1 MARPAA
7 PKSRVFISSVVEAF
21 SEFRAAARAAV
32 VEAGGEP
39 VLVNE
44 DFPSLAASSRNAC
57 LDAVESSDIYV
68 GIIGTR
74 GGWVAPSG
82 MLVVEE
88 EWRHARAR
96 KRPTL
101 FFLQTGTQDADAER
115 LASTVS
121 DYVDG
126 TLRRTFTT
134 PEDLRREVV
143 RALSPLISRQEN
155 VNMAPEE
162 FLKTFAAGS
171 QFSSSEP
178 SLRAVVA
185 PERQEEVVDPVRMG
199 SETFQ
204 RQLMEIGHR
213 AEVDLL
219 DYGSGTTTEVK
230 RDLLILRQAPTSARS
245 GAGAVLMAFS
255 ERAVMSADMIAT
267 ESSQGEGMSFMN
279 SLVMSAE
286 RVGVLMRRA
295 MAFYAAILQHL
306 DPHGRHQTFYYN
318 VALEHLGHWTMLRN
332 PQPRSSYPLNM
343 RSSHEPVI
351 AHPEPRL
358 ITRQDL
364 RDPSGEI
371 ERVLTLLMR
380 NSSA

>member
-1 MARPAA
+1 MARPVA
-7 PKSRVFISSVVEAF
+7 PKSRVFISSVVEGF
-21 SEFRAAARAAV
+21 GEFRAAARAAV

-68 GIIGTR
+68 GVLGTR

-88 EWRHARAR
+88 EWRHARVR
-96 KRPTL
+96 KRPAL
-101 FFLQTGTQDADAER
+101 FFLQTGARDPNAER
-115 LASTVS
+115 LAAAVS

-134 PEDLRREVV
+134 AEDLRREMV
-143 RALSPLISRQEN
+143 RALGPLLTSQGDG
-155 VNMAPEE
+155 NMAPEE
-162 FLKTFAAGS
+162 FLKAFAAGS

-178 SLRAVVA
+178 SLRVVIA
-185 PERQEEVVDPVRMG
+185 PERQEEVVDPVRIG
-199 SETFQ
+199 SDPFM
-204 RQLMEIGHR
+204 RQLMEVGHR
-213 AEVDLL
+213 AEVNLF
-219 DYGSGTTTEVK
+219 DYAAGKSTEVK
-230 RDLLILRQAPTSARS
+230 RDLLIINQAPASTRSA
-245 GAGAVLMAFS
+245 AGAVYLAFS
-255 ERAVMSADMIAT
+255 ERGIMSAEMVAT
-267 ESSQGEGMSFMN
+267 ERSENNGLSFMH
-279 SLVMSAE
+279 SLVLSAE
-286 RVGVLMRRA
+286 RVGELLRRA
-295 MAFYAAILQHL
+295 VAFYAAAVRLL
-306 DPHGRHQTFYYN
+306 DPYRRHQTFYYN
-318 VALEHLGHWTMLRN
+318 VGLEHLGHWTLLRN

-358 ITRQDL
+358 ISKHDL
-364 RDPSGEI
+364 EDPSGEI